1 MSMFFWSWYYML
13 FVDLGIRA
21 CWCGWYSVS
30 WYAIQWNI
38 FISTVLYRSVVLVVV
53 DDDVVIIILLLAVRA
68 ILHIVCCSYVVRCRS
83 YRIITMTSSLDI
95 PPNSISNLDRS
106 QAGGNFPLRKVLV
119 KSAFLRKFEKE
130 EWNFLDSK
138 PLGSREFFDVDVVD
152 LGPYEKE
159 RVTHRFIGYS
169 SEIPWK
175 FNSSPLK
182 IYNPKKGK

>member
-1 MSMFFWSWYYML
+1 MKHIYQY
-13 FVDLGIRA
+13 
-21 CWCGWYSVS
+21 CTVS
-30 WYAIQWNI
+30 
-38 FISTVLYRSVVLVVV
+38 SVVLVVV

-83 YRIITMTSSLDI
+83 YRTITMTSSLDI
-95 PPNSISNLDRS
+95 PPNSISNLYRS

-138 PLGSREFFDVDVVD
+138 PLGLTFFDMDVVD

-159 RVTHRFIGYS
+159 RVTIG
-169 SEIPWK
+169 
-175 FNSSPLK
+175 L
-182 IYNPKKGK
+182 

>member
-1 MSMFFWSWYYML
+1 MMMLLSSFSFWLSGLFYTLFAVPML
-13 FVDLGIRA
+13 SDVDRIASL
-21 CWCGWYSVS
+21 
-30 WYAIQWNI
+30 QW
-38 FISTVLYRSVVLVVV
+38 LQ
-53 DDDVVIIILLLAVRA
+53 AW
-68 ILHIVCCSYVVRCRS
+68 
-83 YRIITMTSSLDI
+83 DI

-138 PLGSREFFDVDVVD
+138 PLGSREFFDVGSG
-152 LGPYEKE
+152 GPGTLRKRKGY
-159 RVTHRFIGYS
+159 HRFIGYS

-182 IYNPKKGK
+182 IYNPKKESVSLSATNFQRLS